1 MYFYEKRLQ
10 GVVFGGVLMYQV
22 ACSGSASRA
31 LKCFV
36 SELHIVFCIRYI
48 VLHLWCLVDPDI
60 KWLAVK

>member
-1 MYFYEKRLQ
+1 M
-10 GVVFGGVLMYQV
+10 VFGGVLMYQV